1 MTQIPENRQIE
12 LVELTADLVSAY
24 VSNNPVPVSDLS
36 ALVAQVHHALKNL
49 GATAEE
55 TPHQEKPAPAISV
68 RKSVTPDHIV
78 CLEDGK
84 KFKSLK
90 RHLATHH
97 GMTPEGYRARWN
109 LPADYPMVA
118 PNYAEKRRALA
129 KKIGLGRKPKV
140 ASAPA
145 ARTKKGPAS
154 GSPTQERGPGR
165 PPRAKRSVLTPAFAP
180 PKDADAG

>member
-1 MTQIPENRQIE
+1 
-12 LVELTADLVSAY
+12 V
-24 VSNNPVPVSDLS
+24 
-36 ALVAQVHHALKNL
+36 
-49 GATAEE
+49 
-55 TPHQEKPAPAISV
+55 KP
-68 RKSVTPDHIV
+68 DYIV

-84 KFKSLK
+84 KLKMLK
-90 RHLATHH
+90 RHLMTHYQL
-97 GMTPEGYRARWN
+97 TPAEYRTKWN

-154 GSPTQERGPGR
+154 GSPTQERSPGR
-165 PPRAKRSVLTPAFAP
+165 APRAKRSVLTPAFAP